1 MHSKETWKVTGGK
14 MHHVNTKGERVT
26 LTEGETFHPT
36 RRQVKG
42 GSLEGK
48 AVKVKGGTSVST
60 SGADIGIRALEWG
73 SKPAL
78 KKALDAEPPV
88 TVEELEAGDGP
99 SGETGYVT
107 ADVTAVLDAR
117 AAAEQDEEP
126 DESDGDADAA
136 EGEDDGQV
144 AGSIGPED
152 EEASDADEPDES
164 GGGEEGEET
173 GEGEG
178 ESEEG
183 SSEEEPEES
192 GGD

>member
-26 LTEGETFHPT
+26 LTEGATFHPT

-48 AVKVKGGTSVST
+48 AVKVKGDTSVST
-60 SGADIGIRALEWG
+60 TGADIGIRALEWG
-73 SKPAL
+73 SKAAL

-88 TVEELEAGDGP
+88 TVEELDAGGGP

-107 ADVTAVLDAR
+107 DDVTAVLDAR
-117 AAAEQDEEP
+117 AAAEEVEA
-126 DESDGDADAA
+126 DESD
-136 EGEDDGQV
+136 E
-144 AGSIGPED
+144 
-152 EEASDADEPDES
+152 SDADEEGSGADEPDDS
-164 GGGEEGEET
+164 GGDEEGEET
-173 GEGEG
+173 GEG